1 MRRIIEVPVGDL
13 MSAPALTVKPE
24 TPIEELTRLFIEYE
38 FNALPVVNDLRT
50 LQGIVTQLD
59 LFKLH
64 LLPYPHFVPALETAW
79 ASSVGAIMSSSVITL
94 SPVEPAIKAMALMVD
109 YRIRTIPV
117 VNDAAG
123 GKVVVGIVTR
133 RDLMAVLKAEGSED
147 PARG

>member
-1 MRRIIEVPVGDL
+1 MRRIIGVPVGDL

-24 TPIEELTRLFIEYE
+24 TPIDELTRLFAEYE
-38 FNALPVVNDLRT
+38 YNGLPVVNDLRI

-64 LLPYPHFVPALETAW
+64 LLPYPQFVPALESGW
-79 ASSVGAIMSSSVITL
+79 ASSVDAIMSSSVITL
-94 SPVEPAIKAMALMVD
+94 YPVEPAIRAMALMVD

-123 GKVVVGIVTR
+123 GKVVVGVVTR
-133 RDLMAVLKAEGSED
+133 RDLMTLLKA
-147 PARG
+147 